1 MPPTDDTCMCARF
14 TLTTSPAEVA
24 GFFGLDPGLTAGL
37 VPRYNVAPAQLVA
50 VVGLKPDGK
59 TRGLALLRWGFVP
72 RWAADPDSGPRP
84 VNAKAETVATRA
96 PFKDSFRDRRCLVP
110 ADGFYEWLA
119 EGGKKVARHF
129 RLRSD
134 GPFAFA
140 GVWDSWQQDGREPVR
155 TCALITVP
163 ANEAV
168 RPVHDRMPAILTPD
182 RFDSWLN
189 PATPLPALLAL
200 LIPLPADLLEA
211 VRVGPAV
218 NRVANDGPEC
228 LTPAA

>member
-1 MPPTDDTCMCARF
+1 
-14 TLTTSPAEVA
+14 
-24 GFFGLDPGLTAGL
+24 
-37 VPRYNVAPAQLVA
+37 
-50 VVGLKPDGK
+50 
-59 TRGLALLRWGFVP
+59 LRWGFVP

-119 EGGKKVARHF
+119 ENGKKVARHF
-129 RLRSD
+129 RLRSG

-140 GVWDSWQQDGREPVR
+140 GIWDTWERDGREPVR

-163 ANEAV
+163 ANETV

-182 RFDSWLN
+182 RFDAWLD
-189 PATPLPALLAL
+189 PATPTPDLLAL
-200 LIPLPADLLEA
+200 QTPLPADLLEA

-228 LTPAA
+228 LVPAA